1 MSSTSHV
8 VALIRPDGPLCLA
21 TDVERDLEQPGEL
34 ELGLDAALKRT
45 EHVGEGRL
53 DRVLSFFAVAK
64 SGKTECEDAPAVLF
78 VQVPGQL
85 ARMGRA
91 LGLSGGHLLAAS
103 ARVTGVAIARLR
115 RWLTGGLRF
124 KEV

>member
-1 MSSTSHV
+1 MSERKKAPHLAPVENTP
-8 VALIRPDGPLCLA
+8 AKGPERRPRPLEDRKA
-21 TDVERDLEQPGEL
+21 SIQEL
-34 ELGLDAALKRT
+34 ERYATALRIDC
-45 EHVGEGRL
+45 VRML
-53 DRVLSFFAVAK
+53 AVAK
-64 SGKTECEDAPAVLF
+64 SGKTECEKAPAMLF

-85 ARMGRA
+85 GRMGRA